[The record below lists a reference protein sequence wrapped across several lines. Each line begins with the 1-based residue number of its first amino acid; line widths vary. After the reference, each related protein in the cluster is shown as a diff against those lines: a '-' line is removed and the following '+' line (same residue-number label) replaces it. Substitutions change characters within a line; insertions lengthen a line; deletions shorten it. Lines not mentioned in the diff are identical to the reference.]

1 MTIMKKIFF
10 ALLALASFALTS
22 CEKEK
27 VGGTAVESMA
37 GQWYVTVQGID
48 ENGDLLYTDDDLYG
62 FGPFV
67 ILTYND
73 AADKGDKLFIQ
84 DTPNADGDLF
94 WDFKVK
100 ADCNADAGTFSILGG
115 EDYQNGIS
123 IDVTNGKILKGAAT
137 TPSGMAADS
146 ITFDILFEDDQYAA
160 PNEGKPGWKAAYYDR
175 LRMTGYRYTG
185 FPADE

>member
-1 MTIMKKIFF
+1 MKKILF
-10 ALLALASFALTS
+10 ALVALASFTLVS

-27 VGGTAVESMA
+27 VGGTALESMA

-48 ENGDLLYTDDDLYG
+48 EDGSVLYEDEDLYG

-67 ILTYND
+67 LLTYND
-73 AADKGDKLFIQ
+73 ANDSSNKMFIQ
-84 DTPNADGDLF
+84 DTPNAEGDLF

-100 ADCNADAGTFSILGG
+100 VDCDLDAETFGLRGAV
-115 EDYQNGIS
+115 DYNYS
-123 IDVTNGKILKGAAT
+123 IDVDITNGKILKGAAT

-146 ITFDILFEDDQYAA
+146 IVFDVLFEDDKYAEA
-160 PNEGKPGWKAAYYDR
+160 NIGKPGVTTTYYYQ

-185 FPADE
+185 LAADE

>member
-1 MTIMKKIFF
+1 MKKIFF

-94 WDFKVK
+94 WGFKVK
-100 ADCNADAGTFSILGG
+100 ADCNADAGTFSILGA
-115 EDYQNGIS
+115 EDYLGGIS
-123 IDVTNGKILKGAAT
+123 VDVTNGKILKGAAT

-146 ITFDILFEDDQYAA
+146 ITFDILFEDDKYAEA
-160 PNEGKPGWKAAYYDR
+160 NIGKPGVTTTYYYK

-185 FPADE
+185 FVADE

>member
-1 MTIMKKIFF
+1 MKKILF
-10 ALLALASFALTS
+10 ALVALASFALVS

-48 ENGDLLYTDDDLYG
+48 EDGTVLYTDDELYE

-67 ILTYND
+67 LLTYND
-73 AADKGDKLFIQ
+73 AADHSDKLFIQ
-84 DTPNADGDLF
+84 DTPNAEGYLF

-100 ADCNADAGTFSILGG
+100 VDCDQDAGTFGLRGAV
-115 EDYQNGIS
+115 DYQNGID

-137 TPSGMAADS
+137 TPSGMTADS
-146 ITFDILFEDDQYAA
+146 IVLDILFEDDKYAA

-185 FPADE
+185 FTADE